1 MSKIIFN
8 ATIISDKPNG
18 LSLYCINILKRVKVS
33 LTDSI
38 IKMESSEIPNP
49 GDIQTINIK
58 TESSHK
64 LFSVFLRN
72 HNFKRKIKELAHK
85 NLLIYSPTQHGITT
99 KGIRQVITV
108 HDLLPLLYPAGR
120 FHQYFYYRFILPKV
134 IKNSVCV
141 ITVSE
146 NTKSDIIKHYKVNPE
161 KIHVVYNGFDKPQYI
176 NIEESKKTIKD
187 MYNLES
193 YILMMGINYRYKNL
207 HSIISA
213 YSEIKDRVS
222 YKLVIAGNYNVGY
235 GKELIHLSK
244 SLGVEDRVVF
254 LGYVDNDVKH
264 KLYQASKAFVYPSLY
279 EGFGLPVLEAMANQ
293 TPVICSETSSLPE
306 VAGDAAIY
314 MNSQDTDDV
323 ERALLELDSMTG
335 EERDELIRKGNE
347 RVRLFSWEK
356 CADKVFDILSKAGE
370 QEYSNG

>member
-18 LSLYCINILKRVKVS
+18 LSLYCINILKRVKAD
-33 LTDSI
+33 LADSI

-49 GDIQTINIK
+49 GNIETIDIK
-58 TESSHK
+58 TESSNK

-72 HNFKRKIKELAHK
+72 YNFKRKIKELSHK

-99 KGIRQVITV
+99 KGIRQVVTI

-134 IKNSVCV
+134 IKNSKCV

-146 NTKSDIIKHYKVNPE
+146 NTKNDIVKHYKVNQG
-161 KIHVVYNGFDKPQYI
+161 KIHVVYNGFDKPEYI

-193 YILMMGINYRYKNL
+193 YILMVGINYRYKNL

-213 YSEIKDRVS
+213 YSQIKDQVS

-235 GKELIHLSK
+235 GKELISLAK
-244 SLGVEDRVVF
+244 SLGVEDSVTF

-264 KLYQASKAFVYPSLY
+264 KLYQASKAFIYPSLY

-293 TPVICSETSSLPE
+293 TPVVCSDTSSLPE

-314 MNSQDTDDV
+314 MNSLDNDDV
-323 ERALLELDSMTG
+323 ERALLEVDSMTA
-335 EERDELIRKGNE
+335 EERDDLIRKGNE
-347 RVRLFSWEK
+347 RVKLFSWEK
-356 CADKVFDILSKAGE
+356 CAHKVFKILSEEAGQE
-370 QEYSNG
+370 QING